1 MIQKLVTTGVYG
13 LSEPEFFAR
22 LQDEHVDTFCDVR
35 LRRGMRGS
43 RYAFANSSRL
53 QQRLEA
59 LGMRYLHQKPLAP
72 PKEVRQIQKQV
83 DQASATLKQERV
95 GLGLAFVH
103 AYRDACLRTEN
114 REAFVRSLPEDAHIV
129 ALFCVERPASACH
142 RSILAEWLSEGLGVE
157 VKHLP

>member
-53 QQRLEA
+53 QQRLQE
-59 LGMRYLHQKPLAP
+59 LGVRYLHQKQFAP
-72 PKEVRQIQKQV
+72 PKEVRQIQKQA
-83 DQASATLKQERV
+83 DQASATLKQERL
-95 GLGLAFVH
+95 GLGPAFIQ
-103 AYRDACLRTEN
+103 AYRDACLKTEN
-114 REAFVRSLPEDAHIV
+114 RDLFMRSLPQEARIV

-142 RSILAEWLSEGLGVE
+142 RSVLAEWLSEGLGVE